1 MERGNGGEVC
11 RLSLGPIALPS
22 RSGTHIGLH
31 RSGDG
36 ACDRGSKTSGSG
48 AGETLFRLGLFLLA
62 FALPACKSYSP
73 SQYVS
78 PRVEGR
84 VLDAQSHQPVADVQ
98 VRPLM
103 TDERY
108 RLQEPPKGGA
118 VMAKT
123 PALRTA
129 GDGTFLLASER
140 GLGLL
145 RTPGWYAVTL
155 CFQHAQYEYFTK
167 TYTLKDSTN
176 TVSGEPLVLTGDILL
191 IPVSR

>member
-1 MERGNGGEVC
+1 MRNDNSPAFPMSWNILV
-11 RLSLGPIALPS
+11 RLTLL
-22 RSGTHIGLH
+22 LV
-31 RSGDG
+31 
-36 ACDRGSKTSGSG
+36 AC
-48 AGETLFRLGLFLLA
+48 
-62 FALPACKSYSP
+62 ALPACKSYSP
-73 SQYVS
+73 SQYIS

-123 PALRTA
+123 PAVRTG
-129 GDGTFLLASER
+129 GDGTFVVDSER

-145 RTPGWYAVTL
+145 RQPGWYAVTL
-155 CFQHAQYEYFTK
+155 TFQHAAYEYFTK
-167 TYTLKDSTN
+167 TCTLKDSTN
-176 TVSGEPLVLTGDILL
+176 GPSGEPLIITGDILL
-191 IPVSR
+191 IPVAK